1 MHITGRVLQSVP
13 NRKIFRMKLQTRIV
27 LLCSVA
33 LLSMAVLAA
42 VSLSTLRQSMVQERT
57 AQLSKLVILAHSALE
72 KLNAQEQSGQLTKE
86 AAQKEGKRI
95 IGSFLKDDQYFF
107 VRGFSDDVNLV
118 HPNPKRVGIVD
129 AKGGKEAGV
138 RYRASL
144 EGKTIGTVVAKGTR
158 PGAKDEVDKLYAVI
172 KFAPWDWIIGFGDY
186 IDDIDD
192 TFWRNTVILL
202 AIGGGLMLVI
212 AGMAWSMLRAVVKQL
227 GGDPQYAAEIVTQIA
242 AGDLTVQVQTKPQD
256 RSSLLFAIQTMRD
269 NLANMVTQVRASTDT
284 ITTASAEI
292 AAGNHDLANRTEAQA
307 GALQETASAMEE
319 LTSTVQQN
327 AQNAQQV
334 NQLALSASD
343 VAVRGGAVVDQVV
356 QTMGSIN
363 ASSRKIVD
371 IISVIDGIAFQTNI
385 LALNAAVEA
394 ARAGE
399 QGRGFAVVA
408 SEVRSLAQRS
418 ACASKE
424 IKQLIDDSVS
434 KVGTGTDLVEQAG
447 VTMREVVT
455 SVKRVSEMV
464 GEISAASSE
473 QGSGIAQ
480 VNQSIAHMD
489 QTTQQNAALVE
500 ESVAAARLLSNQAE
514 GLSTA
519 VSVFKLGK
527 TQAQQ
532 ARVQPTLV
540 PVVASFGA
548 PRLKRA

>member
-1 MHITGRVLQSVP
+1 
-13 NRKIFRMKLQTRIV
+13 MKLQTRIV

-57 AQLSKLVILAHSALE
+57 AQLSKLVILAHAALE
-72 KLNAQEQSGQLTKE
+72 RLYAQEQGGQLTRE

-95 IGSFLKDDQYFF
+95 IGSFIKDDQYFF
-107 VRGFSDDVNLV
+107 VRGFTDDVNLV

-129 AKGGKEAGV
+129 EKGGKEAGV
-138 RYRASL
+138 RYRAAL

-158 PGAKDEVDKLYAVI
+158 PGTKEEVDKLYAVI
-172 KFAPWDWIIGFGDY
+172 KFAPWDWTIGFGDY
-186 IDDIDD
+186 IDDIDNA
-192 TFWRNTVILL
+192 FWRNTVILL
-202 AIGGGLMLVI
+202 VIGGVLMLVI
-212 AGMAWSMLRAVVKQL
+212 AAMAWSMLRAVVRQL
-227 GGDPQYAAEIVTQIA
+227 GGDPQYAADIVTRIA
-242 AGDLTVQVQTKPQD
+242 AGDLTVAVETRPQD
-256 RSSLLFAIQTMRD
+256 RSSLLFAIRAMRD
-269 NLANMVTQVRASTDT
+269 NLASMVAQVRGSTDT

-292 AAGNHDLANRTEAQA
+292 ASGNHDLANRTEAQA
-307 GALQETASAMEE
+307 GALQETASAMEQ
-319 LTSTVQQN
+319 LTATVQQN

-356 QTMGSIN
+356 DTMGSIN

-418 ACASKE
+418 AGAAKE
-424 IKQLIDDSVS
+424 IKQLIDDSVG
-434 KVGTGTDLVEQAG
+434 KVGTGTSLVEQAG

-464 GEISAASSE
+464 GEISTASSE
-473 QGSGIAQ
+473 QGTGIAQ

-500 ESVAAARLLSNQAE
+500 ESVAAARLLSTQAE
-514 GLSTA
+514 GLSDA
-519 VSVFKLGK
+519 VRVFKL
-527 TQAQQ
+527 A
-532 ARVQPTLV
+532 
-540 PVVASFGA
+540 
-548 PRLKRA
+548 

>member
-1 MHITGRVLQSVP
+1 
-13 NRKIFRMKLQTRIV
+13 MKLQTRIV

-57 AQLSKLVILAHSALE
+57 AQLSRLVILAHAALE
-72 KLNAQEQSGQLTKE
+72 NLHQQEQGGKMTR
-86 AAQKEGKRI
+86 ADAQQEGKRI
-95 IGSFLKDDQYFF
+95 IGSFIKGDQYFF
-107 VRGFSDDVNLV
+107 VRGFTDDVNYV

-129 AKGGKEAGV
+129 EKGGKEAGV
-138 RYRASL
+138 RYRAAL
-144 EGKTIGTVVAKGTR
+144 EGKVIGTVVAKGTR
-158 PGAKDEVDKLYAVI
+158 PGTKEEVDKLYAVI
-172 KFAPWDWIIGFGDY
+172 KFAPWDWTIGFGDY

-192 TFWRNTVILL
+192 AFWRSTVILL
-202 AIGGGLMLVI
+202 AIGALLMLVI
-212 AGMAWSMLRAVVKQL
+212 AAMAWSMLRAVVRQL
-227 GGDPQYAAEIVTQIA
+227 GGEPQYAADIVAQIA
-242 AGDLTVQVQTKPQD
+242 GGDLTVQVATHPED
-256 RSSLLFAIQTMRD
+256 RTSLLFAIQTMRD
-269 NLANMVTQVRASTDT
+269 NLARMVAQVRASTDT

-292 AAGNHDLANRTEAQA
+292 ASGNQDLANRTEAQA
-307 GALQETASAMEE
+307 GALEETASAMEE

-334 NQLALSASD
+334 NQLAVSASGI
-343 VAVRGGAVVDQVV
+343 AVRGGAVVDQVV
-356 QTMGSIN
+356 VTMGSIN

-394 ARAGE
+394 ARAGD

-418 ACASKE
+418 AAAAKE
-424 IKQLIDDSVS
+424 IKALIDDSVA
-434 KVGTGTDLVEQAG
+434 KVGSGTTLVEQAG

-455 SVKRVSEMV
+455 SVKRVTEMV

-500 ESVAAARLLSNQAE
+500 ESVAAAQLLSNQAM
-514 GLSTA
+514 GLSAA
-519 VSVFKLGK
+519 VSVFKLEP
-527 TQAQQ
+527 A
-532 ARVQPTLV
+532 
-540 PVVASFGA
+540 VA
-548 PRLKRA
+548 

>member
-1 MHITGRVLQSVP
+1 
-13 NRKIFRMKLQTRIV
+13 MKLQTRIL
-27 LLCSVA
+27 LLCGIA
-33 LLSMAVLAA
+33 LVSMAVLAA

-72 KLNAQEQSGQLTKE
+72 NLQAQEQAGQLSR
-86 AAQKEGKRI
+86 ADAQKEGKRI

-129 AKGGKEAGV
+129 AKGGAEAGV
-138 RYRASL
+138 RYRAAL
-144 EGKTIGTVVAKGTR
+144 QGKTIGTVVAKGTR
-158 PGAKDEVDKLYAVI
+158 PGAKEEVDKLYAVI

-186 IDDIDD
+186 IDDIDEA
-192 TFWRNTVILL
+192 FWRNTVILL
-202 AIGGGLMLVI
+202 AIGGALMLVI
-212 AGMAWSMLRAVVKQL
+212 AAMAWSMLRAVVRQL
-227 GGDPQYAAEIVTQIA
+227 GGDPQYAAEVVTQIA
-242 AGDLTVQVQTKPQD
+242 SGDLTVQVRTQPQD
-256 RSSLLFAIQTMRD
+256 RGSLLFAILSMRD
-269 NLANMVTQVRASTDT
+269 NLANMVAQVRANTDT

-292 AAGNHDLANRTEAQA
+292 AAGNHDLANRTEEQA
-307 GALQETASAMEE
+307 GALQQTASAMEQ
-319 LTSTVQQN
+319 LTATVQQN

-343 VAVRGGAVVDQVV
+343 VAARGGVVVHQVV

-363 ASSRKIVD
+363 ASSRRIVD

-418 ACASKE
+418 ANAAKE
-424 IKQLIDDSVS
+424 IKQLIDDSVA
-434 KVGTGTDLVEQAG
+434 KVGTGTSLVEQAG
-447 VTMREVVT
+447 VTMDEVVT
-455 SVKRVSEMV
+455 SVKRVSQMV

-473 QGSGIAQ
+473 QGSGLAQ
-480 VNQSIAHMD
+480 VNQSIAQMD

-519 VSVFKLGK
+519 VSVFKIAQGDAMPALAAPGAARLG
-527 TQAQQ
+527 
-532 ARVQPTLV
+532 L
-540 PVVASFGA
+540 G
-548 PRLKRA
+548 